1 MEPDLR
7 LDTQLCFALY
17 SASRKVTS
25 AYREPLKDMGLTY
38 PQYLV
43 LLVLWENDHR
53 KVNQLGE
60 ALMLDSG
67 TLSPLLRRMESAG
80 FVTRRRSDED
90 ERSVV
95 ISLTD
100 KGRGLEKPAA
110 DMQEDLLDSLEMSKR
125 DRLMLHDLAQKLC
138 RRLP

>member
-1 MEPDLR
+1 MNPDLR

-25 AYREPLKDMGLTY
+25 AYREPLTKMGLTY

-43 LLVLWENDHR
+43 LLVLWEQDHR
-53 KVNQLGE
+53 TVNQLGE

-67 TLSPLLRRMESAG
+67 TLSPLLRRMENAG
-80 FVTRRRSDED
+80 FVTRRRSEQD

-95 ISLTD
+95 VSLTD
-100 KGRGLEKPAA
+100 AGRALEEDAA
-110 DMQEDLLDSLEMSKR
+110 GMQEDLLDSLDMSVQER
-125 DRLMLHDLAQKLC
+125 VVLHDLAQKLY
-138 RRLP
+138 RVL

>member
-67 TLSPLLRRMESAG
+67 TLSPLLRRMEAAG

-100 KGRGLEKPAA
+100 KGRGLEEPAA

>member
-67 TLSPLLRRMESAG
+67 TLSPLLRRMEAAG

-100 KGRGLEKPAA
+100 KGRGLEKPAG

-125 DRLMLHDLAQKLC
+125 DRLLLHDLAQKLC
-138 RRLP
+138 L

>member
-17 SASRKVTS
+17 SASRKITS

-125 DRLMLHDLAQKLC
+125 DRLLLHDLAQKLC

>member
-1 MEPDLR
+1 MTPDLR

-25 AYREPLKDMGLTY
+25 AYREPLKEMGLTY

-43 LLVLWENDHR
+43 LVVLWEQDHR
-53 KVNQLGE
+53 TVNQLGE

-67 TLSPLLRRMESAG
+67 TLSPLLRRMEAGG
-80 FVTRRRSDED
+80 FVTRKRSEQD

-95 ISLTD
+95 ISLTE
-100 KGRGLEKPAA
+100 KGSALEEDAA
-110 DMQEDLLDSLEMSKR
+110 QMQEALLDSLEMSVR
-125 DRLMLHDLAQKLC
+125 DRLALHDLAQRLC
-138 RRLP
+138 RSI

>member
-1 MEPDLR
+1 MSPDLR

-25 AYREPLKDMGLTY
+25 AYWEPLKQLGLTY

-43 LLVLWENDHR
+43 LLALWETDHR
-53 KVNQLGE
+53 TVNQLGE

-67 TLSPLLRRMESAG
+67 TLSPLLRRMENGG
-80 FVTRRRSDED
+80 FVSRARSATD

-95 ISLTD
+95 ISLTP
-100 KGRGLEKPAA
+100 KSRGLEKEAA
-110 DMQEDLLDSLEMSKR
+110 RIHTGLLDSLDMSTEER
-125 DRLMLHDLAQKLC
+125 MTLQRLAQQLC
-138 RRLP
+138 RVL